1 MVRNVIFM
9 FLVLHGSSPTA
20 NICVRE
26 RGRLRR
32 SQERVWTMKTV
43 LRRRRKRVWLEVART
58 NSMVYAGCMSA
69 VLILISMIVA
79 IKAAAGIGQYLA

>member
-1 MVRNVIFM
+1 
-9 FLVLHGSSPTA
+9 
-20 NICVRE
+20 
-26 RGRLRR
+26 
-32 SQERVWTMKTV
+32 MKTV